1 MKRQL
6 NDKHDDGRQILL
18 PDDRDIANGRH
29 TQCSCVEMMGNLP
42 PDDPDIVDGAPDPR
56 MRADYDPQDPSS
68 GLRGL
73 VGAGPGIERRT
84 FMKAG
89 LLAGLSAMMPGRKAW
104 GQKAKDEVVRVGYI
118 PITDASALLMAH
130 DQGFFKKNGLESVR
144 PELHRGWTPLVEA
157 FQAHKHN
164 LAHLLNPIPLW
175 MRYNNKFPIK
185 ITAWDHTNGSACVV
199 GAHTGAK
206 SFKDFGGMQVAV
218 PWWYSNHNII
228 LQVFLRDA
236 GITPVIR
243 PQDAKLAPNEC
254 NLLVL
259 APPDMPPAIAAK
271 KIDAYIV
278 AEPFNSLGELKA
290 GAKVMRFT
298 GDFWKGH
305 PCCVVVM
312 HEADVVKPARAAW
325 TQAVTDSVVEA
336 QIWIAENRKE
346 AAMRLSRDG
355 GNYLPFPFEVIDRAM
370 NFYDPAYY
378 SNPPAIKH
386 VEWQQSRINMQGW
399 PFPSGTRFV
408 ADELRRV
415 VLTGDRTFLNELT
428 TDFIIR
434 DLVNYDFIKKAL
446 EKNPKWRTD
455 LSVPQTG
462 DPYVRKEAFKI

>member
-1 MKRQL
+1 MTKFRKNENYDPHVNYIPRL
-6 NDKHDDGRQILL
+6 ETAPVD
-18 PDDRDIANGRH
+18 PCAMP
-29 TQCSCVEMMGNLP
+29 T
-42 PDDPDIVDGAPDPR
+42 DPDVADGMPDPKF
-56 MRADYDPQDPSS
+56 ALDYDPQDPCC
-68 GLRGL
+68 GIRALI
-73 VGAGPGIERRT
+73 GAEAGIERRT
-84 FMKAG
+84 FLQAS
-89 LLAGLSAMMPGRKAW
+89 LLAGLGAMLPGRQGWA
-104 GQKAKDEVVRVGYI
+104 QKAKDEVVRVGYI
-118 PITDASALLMAH
+118 PITDAAALLIAY
-130 DQGFFKKNGLESVR
+130 DKGFYKKHGLESVR

-199 GAHTGAK
+199 GRHTGAK

-218 PWWYSNHNII
+218 PFWYSNHNII

-290 GAKVMRFT
+290 GAKMLRFT

-312 HEADVVKPARAAW
+312 HEADVEDPARAAW
-325 TQAVTDSVVEA
+325 TQAVTDAVIES
-336 QIWIAENRKE
+336 QIWISENRKE
-346 AAMRLSRDG
+346 AAKRLSRDG
-355 GNYLPFPFEVIDRAM
+355 GNYLPFPVEVIDRAM

-378 SNPPAIKH
+378 KNPPAIKH

-399 PFPSGTRFV
+399 PYPSATRFV
-408 ADELRRV
+408 AEELRRV
-415 VLTGDRTFLNELT
+415 VLTGDRTFLKDLE
-428 TDFIIR
+428 TDFIIK
-434 DLVNYDFIKKAL
+434 DLVNYKFVKNSL
-446 EKNPKWRTD
+446 EKFPKWKND
-455 LSVPQTG
+455 LSVPQKG
-462 DPYVRKEAFKI
+462 DPYTREEVMEL

>member
-1 MKRQL
+1 MKKRQ
-6 NDKHDDGRQILL
+6 NDEHDDPRLA
-18 PDDRDIANGRH
+18 P
-29 TQCSCVEMMGNLP
+29 T
-42 PDDPDIVDGAPDPR
+42 DPDIAEGKPDPR
-56 MRADYDPQDPSS
+56 LTLDYDPQDRCQNLM
-68 GLRGL
+68 GLFGTSL
-73 VGAGPGIERRT
+73 NRRT
-84 FMKAG
+84 VLKAG
-89 LLAGLSAMMPGRKAW
+89 ALGMLGSMMPKRGW
-104 GQKAKDEVVRVGYI
+104 GQKAQDEVVRIGYI
-118 PITDASALLMAH
+118 PITDSAALNIAYDVGL
-130 DQGFFKKNGLESVR
+130 FKKNGLDAVR

-185 ITAWDHTNGSACVV
+185 ETAWDHTNGSACVV
-199 GAHTGAK
+199 GAHTGVK
-206 SFKDFGGMQVAV
+206 SFKEFGGMQVAV

-228 LQVFLRDA
+228 LQVFLREY

-254 NLLVL
+254 NLMVL
-259 APPDMPPAIAAK
+259 APPDMPPALAAR

-290 GAKVMRFT
+290 GGTVLRFT

-312 HEADVVKPARAAW
+312 HEADTEDPDRAAW
-325 TQAVTDSVVEA
+325 AQAVMDSVIEA
-336 QIWIAENRKE
+336 QIWISENRKE
-346 AAMRLSRDG
+346 AARRLSRDG

-378 SNPPAIKH
+378 ENPPAIKH

-399 PFPSGTRFV
+399 PYPSATRFV

-415 VLTGDRTFLNELT
+415 VLTGDRTFFEGLE
-428 TDFIIR
+428 TDFIIK
-434 DLVNYDFIKKAL
+434 DLVNYEFVRKAL
-446 EKNPKWRTD
+446 EKNPKWRND

-462 DPYVRKEAFKI
+462 DPFRREEVFAI

>member
-1 MKRQL
+1 MSKQ
-6 NDKHDDGRQILL
+6 DVSKHDDERRTLP

-29 TQCSCVEMMGNLP
+29 TQCSCVELMGNLP
-42 PDDPDIVDGAPDPR
+42 PDDPDIADGAPDPR
-56 MRADYDPQDPSS
+56 MKVDYDPQDPSS
-68 GLRGL
+68 GLRAL
-73 VGAGPGIERRT
+73 VGAGAGIERRS
-84 FMKAG
+84 FLKAS
-89 LLAGLSAMMPGRKAW
+89 LVAGLSSVMPQAW

-118 PITDASALLMAH
+118 PITDAAALLIAF
-130 DQGFFKKNGLESVR
+130 DQGMYKKNGLEAVR

-157 FQAHKHN
+157 FQAHRHN

-175 MRYNNKFPIK
+175 MRYNNRFPIK
-185 ITAWDHTNGSACVV
+185 IVAWDHTNGSACVV
-199 GAHTGAK
+199 GRHTGAQ

-243 PQDAKLAPNEC
+243 PQEAKLAPNEC

-312 HEADVVKPARAAW
+312 HEADVEDPGRAAW
-325 TQAVTDSVVEA
+325 TQAVMDAVVEA
-336 QIWIAENRKE
+336 QIWIAENRRE
-346 AAMRLSRDG
+346 AARRLSRDG

-399 PFPSGTRFV
+399 PYPSGTRFV
-408 ADELRRV
+408 AEELRRV
-415 VLTGDRTFLNELT
+415 VLTGDKTFLNNLE
-428 TDFIIR
+428 TDFIVR
-434 DLVNYDFIKKAL
+434 DLVNYSFIKKSL
-446 EKNPKWRTD
+446 EKNPRWRND
-455 LSVPQTG
+455 LSVPQT
-462 DPYVRKEAFKI
+462 DNPYERQEIMKL